1 MSEVFRMNTVSIL
14 DIPVAQTTKAQFV
27 PHVMEEMQQS
37 NKAITIVTANPEI
50 IMLAKENHSYECLLK
65 ASSYVVADGIGVVIG
80 AKMLGTP
87 LEERIPG
94 YELVHEF
101 MKAATPEQN
110 RFFFYGSKPGVA
122 EQAAEQAKS
131 LYPQIEIV
139 GVCDGYGNDGDGE
152 EVARKAQKANPD
164 FIFVATGAPK
174 QEEWIAIH
182 KEKFPRTVMMG
193 VGGSFDVLSGNVDRA
208 PQLFIKLNLE
218 WFHRLITQPTRAKR
232 MLKIPQFLLAVRR
245 NKKK

>member
-1 MSEVFRMNTVSIL
+1 MSEVFTMNTVSIL

-27 PHVMEEMQQS
+27 PHVIKEMQQS

-50 IMLAKENHSYECLLK
+50 IMLAKENHAYECLLK

-101 MKAATPEQN
+101 MKTATPERN

-122 EQAAEQAKS
+122 KQAAEQAAS
-131 LYPQIEIV
+131 LYPQIDVV
-139 GVCDGYGNDGDGE
+139 GICDGYGNDGDGD
-152 EVARKAQKANPD
+152 EVAQKAITAKPD

-182 KEKFPRTVMMG
+182 KEHFPQTVMMG

-208 PQLFIKLNLE
+208 PELFIKLNLE

-232 MLKIPQFLLAVRR
+232 MLKIPQFLWEVQR
-245 NKKK
+245 KKKK